1 MAAMLVLSL
10 ASFFNDFVMPPAWAA
25 CMDVGGRY
33 SGTVSGAM
41 NMMGGIAGGCSPLV
55 VGYLLAWTSH
65 GWIFTFYISAA
76 IYMMGALCWLFLD
89 TQTPIEGPV
98 SARRAA

>member
-1 MAAMLVLSL
+1 MLIGFYGHQRTLVGR
-10 ASFFNDFVMPPAWAA
+10 AA
-25 CMDVGGRY
+25 CGGRFPWSEVVQY
-33 SGTVSGAM
+33 VVAQV
-41 NMMGGIAGGCSPLV
+41 MGGIAGGCSPLV

-65 GWIFTFYISAA
+65 GWIVTFYISAA

-89 TQTPIEGPV
+89 TQTPIVGPV